1 MSLHDPQRIAADPAI
16 SAFVTANAG
25 SGKTKTLI
33 DRVAR
38 LLLAKVKPEAILC
51 VTYTKAAAAEMQ
63 RRLFE
68 RLGKWSVT
76 SDADLRAE
84 LVKLVGESDA
94 TYDARRLSE
103 ARALF
108 AQALETPGGLKIQT
122 IHAFCEK
129 LLRRFP
135 LEAGVS
141 PGFTVMDDQAGAAI
155 ARAARRATAAWVD
168 SHQDAYSEAYARFSV
183 GLDFQSFEAMFAGF
197 ETRRGQIMAYVA
209 RCGGLSEAIA
219 DAWNRCGFDAPTSA
233 ADLAAQAMARLDLGA
248 WRAAAT
254 VLFDGGGKQDAKYA
268 EALAAVARDP
278 DATLDLALRALFTE
292 GGDGTPA
299 TWPAKASGLKSRE
312 DLREVLL
319 MEQAKL
325 EAARERVRAA
335 KVAEDTADALRLA
348 VLYVT
353 SHQIEK
359 DARGALDFT
368 DLIDKARV
376 LLTEKVEAAWVLYK
390 LDGGVDHILLDEAQD
405 TAPEQWEILSA
416 LTADFF
422 AGETS
427 EGWSG
432 RRAERTLFVV
442 GDEKQSIY
450 SFQGA
455 DPQRLLVETQN
466 YIARI
471 EAVGAIGKGVPL
483 TVSYRSTREV
493 LSFVDALFSDPETRE
508 GVPPPVGQDLVRHEP
523 FRTDGPGCVD
533 LWPLTRELPGEE
545 REAWEAPV
553 DAESER
559 SANRRL
565 AEAIAAETAAILS
578 RGDAVFD
585 KELGR
590 HRAAH
595 AGDILVLVRRR
606 KVLFEEILRAL
617 KRRGVPVAG
626 ADRLSLSSH
635 IAFEDLLAL
644 GRFILFPDDDLT
656 LAALLKTPFCS
667 LTDEDVYALA
677 KGRRATLWLELR
689 RRAEER
695 PEWTAARTV
704 LDWALTE
711 GRRRQP
717 FEFFAGWL
725 GLVGE
730 DGRSHRAKVLTRLGA
745 EAEEALDE
753 FLAQVME
760 AEQRG
765 VRDLEALV
773 ADFAALDIVVKREME
788 GARRE
793 VRVMT
798 AHGSKGLE
806 APIVFLP
813 ETTVK
818 RGAGGSPFLVTE
830 DGALLWCASG
840 KGDCD
845 ASARARKLRE
855 EKESQE
861 ALRLLYVALTRARD
875 RLILCG
881 RIDARTKD
889 DKVGGWYAAAR
900 AAFAH
905 PDIAPEVRTLGEG
918 DAAILR
924 YGPDPAPAP
933 RVAEDVRAS
942 AASPSW
948 MTRAAPPEPAAARYA
963 APSRIEDN
971 ARVPAPS
978 PLARVSGLGRYRR
991 GEIVH
996 KLLQL
1001 LPDIAPDQRANAAQR
1016 LLAGERDLT
1025 DEQREEMTR
1034 AAFGVLD
1041 DARFAAVFG
1050 PGSRAE
1056 VALAGTSAHLPRGL
1070 AVSGRVD
1077 RLVVDAERVLVVDY
1091 KTNRP
1096 SPDQIEDADPAYLA
1110 QMAVYAAVLREV
1122 FPGRAIEAA
1131 LVWTD
1136 GPKLMPVP
1144 EKVMAQALA
1153 RLA

>member
-1 MSLHDPQRIAADPAI
+1 MIDPQRVAADPTI

-38 LLLAKVKPEAILC
+38 LLLAGVEPQAILC

-84 LVKLVGESDA
+84 LIKLVGETEA
-94 TYDARRLSE
+94 LYDAKGLSD

-108 AQALETPGGLKIQT
+108 AKALETPGGLKIQT

-155 ARAARRATAAWVD
+155 ARAARRATAQWVD
-168 SHQDAYSEAYARFSV
+168 THEDAYAEAYARFSV
-183 GLDFQSFEAMFAGF
+183 ALDFQSFENMFTGF
-197 ETRRGQIMAYVA
+197 EARRGQIMAYVA
-209 RCGGLSEAIA
+209 RCGGLQEAVA
-219 DAWNRCGFDAPTSA
+219 DAWARCGFDEPTSA

-254 VLFDGGGKQDAKYA
+254 VLFDGGGKADAKNA

-292 GGDGTPA
+292 SGEGTPA
-299 TWPAKASGLKSRE
+299 TWPGKTSGLKSRE
-312 DLREVLL
+312 DLREALIL
-319 MEQAKL
+319 DQAKL
-325 EAARERVRAA
+325 EVARERVRAA

-353 SHQIEK
+353 SHRIEK

-368 DLIDKARV
+368 DLIDKTRV

-390 LDGGVDHILLDEAQD
+390 LDGGIDHILLDEAQD
-405 TAPEQWEILSA
+405 TAPEQWEILGA
-416 LTADFF
+416 LTSDFF
-422 AGETS
+422 VGES
-427 EGWSG
+427 APGWSQRG
-432 RRAERTLFVV
+432 QARTLFIV
-442 GDEKQSIY
+442 GDHKQSIY

-455 DPQRLLVETQN
+455 EPARLLQETQA
-466 YIARI
+466 Y
-471 EAVGAIGKGVPL
+471 IGKITDVGLDGRGVQL
-483 TVSYRSTREV
+483 SKSYRSTAEV
-493 LSFVDALFSDPETRE
+493 LGYVDALFSDPENQT
-508 GVPPPVGQDLVRHEP
+508 GLMPTGGDLEPHEP
-523 FRTDGPGCVD
+523 FRTDRGCVD

-553 DAESER
+553 DAEGER

-565 AEAIAAETAAILS
+565 AEAIAAETAAILA

-585 KELGR
+585 KEIGR

-606 KVLFEEILRAL
+606 KVLFEEIIRAL

-656 LAALLKTPFCS
+656 LAALLKSPFCA
-667 LTDEDVYALA
+667 LADEDVYALA
-677 KGRRATLWLELR
+677 KGRRATLWAELR
-689 RRAEER
+689 RRAEEH
-695 PEWTAARTV
+695 PAWTTARIV
-704 LDWALTE
+704 LDWALAE
-711 GRRRQP
+711 GRKRQP

-725 GLVGE
+725 GLADA

-818 RGAGGSPFLVTE
+818 RGAGGSPLLVTE
-830 DGALLWCASG
+830 DGGLLWATSG

-845 ASARARKLRE
+845 ASAKARRLRE
-855 EKESQE
+855 DKESQE

-905 PDIAPEVRTLGEG
+905 ADIAPEVRRIG
-918 DAAILR
+918 DEETGFLR
-924 YGPDPAPAP
+924 YGPDPVSAP
-933 RVAEDVRAS
+933 RVEETERDTADAP
-942 AASPSW
+942 AWIKA
-948 MTRAAPPEPAAARYA
+948 TAPPEPAAARYA

-1001 LPDIAPDQRANAAQR
+1001 LPDVALDQRATAAGR
-1016 LLAGERDLT
+1016 LLAAERDLT
-1025 DEQREEMTR
+1025 DEQREEMAA

-1056 VALAGTSAHLPRGL
+1056 VALAGTSTHLPKGL

-1077 RLVVDAERVLVVDY
+1077 RLVVDEGRVLVVDY

-1122 FPGRAIEAA
+1122 FPGRTVEAA

-1153 RLA
+1153 RLT